1 MRLETWPLIL
11 RATITKHAHTPFVWG
26 QSDCSFVFDAIRDM
40 TGFDPG
46 AEMRGY
52 SSERE
57 ALAKVKAAGYSTM
70 LEFVEANFSEIDPAL
85 AQRGDIGYPRDIPH
99 PLMSP
104 AIIDG
109 PLAYSKHP
117 AGGVVISRDLLA
129 RAWAV

>member
-1 MRLETWPLIL
+1 
-11 RATITKHAHTPFVWG
+11 
-26 QSDCSFVFDAIRDM
+26 M